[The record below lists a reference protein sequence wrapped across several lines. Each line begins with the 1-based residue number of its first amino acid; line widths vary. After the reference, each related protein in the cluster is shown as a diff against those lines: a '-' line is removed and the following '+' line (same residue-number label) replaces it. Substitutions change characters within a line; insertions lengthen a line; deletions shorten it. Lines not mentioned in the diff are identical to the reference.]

1 MSCAR
6 TTPVICSSRTIFRCD
21 DDERATLNIGDAA
34 GASGVTAKMIRHNE
48 AIGLLPPAARSES
61 GYRRS
66 SDNDVHTLRFIR
78 GRSA

>member
-1 MSCAR
+1 M
-6 TTPVICSSRTIFRCD
+6 
-21 DDERATLNIGDAA
+21 NIGDAA